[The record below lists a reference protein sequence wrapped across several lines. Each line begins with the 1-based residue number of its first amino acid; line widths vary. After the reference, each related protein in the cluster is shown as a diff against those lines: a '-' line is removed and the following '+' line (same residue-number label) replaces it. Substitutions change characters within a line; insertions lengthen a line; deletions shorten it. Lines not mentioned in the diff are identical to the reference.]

1 MTTPQEKEMPVA
13 KKLKILQ
20 EKCLHE
26 PAGVCTITKLSV
38 LYIFFVFHN
47 TDRHSNI
54 YCTHV
59 HVLLHCI

>member
-20 EKCLHE
+20 EKCLNE

-38 LYIFFVFHN
+38 LYIFF
-47 TDRHSNI
+47 
-54 YCTHV
+54 
-59 HVLLHCI
+59 CIS